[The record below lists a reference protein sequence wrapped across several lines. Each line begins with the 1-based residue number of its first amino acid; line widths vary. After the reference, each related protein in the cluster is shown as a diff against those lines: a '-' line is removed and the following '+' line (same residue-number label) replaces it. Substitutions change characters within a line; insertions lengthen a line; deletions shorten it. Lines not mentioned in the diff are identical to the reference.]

1 MKREVKIILIVLVL
15 IGALGLTYY
24 MFSKDLMT
32 YAIVFGAIS
41 LVTLIFLIVFIRNTR
56 SEESIYKSTLRKIL
70 KNYDAILVQ
79 SYNFPK
85 LSGKNIIRVTNL
97 EDLMDAQLEL
107 RKPIYYMIEGED
119 SCDESLLADIERTTI
134 IKLSNM
140 KSFRVSP
147 IKKKTKVIDE
157 SQIETL

>member
-107 RKPIYYMIEGED
+107 RL
-119 SCDESLLADIERTTI
+119 SLIHISEPTR
-134 IKLSNM
+134 
-140 KSFRVSP
+140 P
-147 IKKKTKVIDE
+147 
-157 SQIETL
+157 